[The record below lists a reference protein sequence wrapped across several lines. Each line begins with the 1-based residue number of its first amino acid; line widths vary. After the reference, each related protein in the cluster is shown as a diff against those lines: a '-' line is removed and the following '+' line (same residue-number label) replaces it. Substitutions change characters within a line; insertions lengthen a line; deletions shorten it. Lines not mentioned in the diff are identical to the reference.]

1 MTSIENSFDLL
12 KFLKNQNLL
21 QNHPEFWWPN
31 NSDFEITIGAILTQN
46 TKWENVEKSLKNLK
60 DLKLL
65 SLEALIKVDLEVLVE
80 AITPSGF
87 KNQKSQRI
95 KLFAQNIINEFND
108 FETFKKNVSKQWLLE
123 QKGIGL
129 ETADAILCYACHQ
142 EYMVVD
148 KYTQKLLLNFG
159 YEFDS
164 YDELQSWCEYG
175 INENLDRIYE
185 LYGYEIS
192 LNKLY
197 CRFHGK
203 IIEYMKQ
210 NKSKSF
216 TRVEE

>member
-65 SLEALIKVDLEVLVE
+65 SLEALIKVDLEVLVK

>member
-1 MTSIENSFDLL
+1 MIKIKDSFDLL

-21 QNHPEFWWPN
+21 ENSTEFWWPN
-31 NSDFEITIGAILTQN
+31 NNDFEITIGAILTQN

-60 DLKLL
+60 DLNLL
-65 SLEALIKVDLEVLVE
+65 SLDALIKIDIEILIE

-87 KNQKSQRI
+87 KNQKSHRI
-95 KLFAQNIINEFND
+95 KLFAKNILEEFGD
-108 FETFKKNVSKQWLLE
+108 FESFQKNVSRTWLLN
-123 QKGIGL
+123 QKGIGQ
-129 ETADAILCYACHQ
+129 ETADAILCYGCHK
-142 EYMVVD
+142 EFMVVD
-148 KYTQKLLLNFG
+148 KYTQKLLLLFNHEFNS
-159 YEFDS
+159 YEDLS
-164 YDELQSWCEYG
+164 SWCEYG